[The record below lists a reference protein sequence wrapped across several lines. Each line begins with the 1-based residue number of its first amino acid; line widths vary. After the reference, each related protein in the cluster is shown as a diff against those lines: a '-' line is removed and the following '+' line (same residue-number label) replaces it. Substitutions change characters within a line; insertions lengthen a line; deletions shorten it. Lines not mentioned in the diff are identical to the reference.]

1 MNRGLY
7 WYEKAAEQYHVDA
20 FYDLGFIWSKGL
32 TGIRNIEKGIHW
44 FKQAA
49 LQGDPEAKLQLGHI
63 YNKAEGIPRNIKEA
77 KKNGMRLQLKRVSK
91 KPLLYLKN

>member
-1 MNRGLY
+1 M
-7 WYEKAAEQYHVDA
+7 
-20 FYDLGFIWSKGL
+20 GFIWSKGL

-63 YNKAEGIPRNIKEA
+63 YNKGEGIPRNIKEA
-77 KKNGMRLQLKRVSK
+77 KKWYGLAAEAGIEEATV
-91 KPLLYLKN
+91 LLEELEEL

>member
-77 KKNGMRLQLKRVSK
+77 KKMVCACS
-91 KPLLYLKN
+91 